1 MKKNKILLFVFHN
14 ILFIWY
20 YHKKLKKK
28 MKQYFFKISQKIEV
42 AVSTALNL
50 YLYYR

>member
-14 ILFIWY
+14 ILFIGY

-28 MKQYFFKISQKIEV
+28 MKQYFFKYPKIEV
-42 AVSTALNL
+42 TVSAALSL